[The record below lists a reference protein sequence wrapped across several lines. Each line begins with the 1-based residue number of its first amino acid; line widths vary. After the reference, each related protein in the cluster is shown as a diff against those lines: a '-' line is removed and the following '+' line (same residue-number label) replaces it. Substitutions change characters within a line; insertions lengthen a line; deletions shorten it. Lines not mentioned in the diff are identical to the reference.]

1 MIDNAV
7 ITDCF
12 EDLIGFE
19 QAASESGI
27 PSLDEDMLIT
37 ESGKKVPK
45 LHPLLS
51 LENLYN
57 CSVYPSA
64 QFNDYLKQ
72 RRKDAIMNLIAAL
85 YSKKNLSGISREL
98 LTDVKMYD
106 GTGNFQN
113 IIVKLDRFVGYRITS
128 HYKNVALSLRSLG
141 LQLTEINGI
150 TKIYVY
156 HSSQVDPVEEISVN
170 HSKANSFEWLS
181 FDRIVLPFIKGG
193 YYFIG
198 YYESDITGQAIKRE
212 QWFKRSPSCYSC
224 EHADFE
230 LYNQW
235 SNYITIE
242 PFYVDAGSFEL
253 NENRPKW
260 NEGVELFSDGTNW
273 GMNLAISVIC
283 DPSNLFCQ
291 NREMFTDA
299 LGKQI
304 AVEFLN
310 DLAYSTRD
318 NQQKQK
324 ISQLAFFALGN
335 KDNGQAGMLTELEKS
350 IKGLNFNTSDLDKV
364 CLPCQNEGMK
374 IKIKSVY

>member
-1 MIDNAV
+1 MMDNVV

-27 PSLDEDMLIT
+27 PSLNEDMLVT
-37 ESGKKVPK
+37 ESGKKVQK

-57 CSVYPSA
+57 CSSYPSS
-64 QFNDYLKQ
+64 QFNDYLIQ
-72 RRKDAIMNLIAAL
+72 RRKDAIVNLIAAL
-85 YSKKNLSGISREL
+85 YSRKNLSGISREL

-113 IIVKLDRFVGYRITS
+113 IIVKAERFVGYRITS
-128 HYKNVALSLRSLG
+128 HYKNVALSLRALG

-156 HSSQVDPVEEISVN
+156 HSSQVDPVEEISVT

-198 YYESDITGQAIKRE
+198 YYENDMTGQAIKRE
-212 QWFKRSPSCYSC
+212 QWFKKPPSCYSC
-224 EHADFE
+224 EHANFE

-235 SNYITIE
+235 SKYVTIE
-242 PFYVDAGSFEL
+242 PFYVAAGSFEL
-253 NENRPKW
+253 SENRPKW
-260 NEGVELFSDGTNW
+260 NEGAELFNDGTNW
-273 GMNLAISVIC
+273 GLNLAISVIC

-291 NREMFTDA
+291 NREIFIDA

-335 KDNGQAGMLTELEKS
+335 KDNGQPGMLTELEKA

-374 IKIKSVY
+374 IKIKTVY